1 MARQIQLSVEGASR
15 PATIELYDEDA
26 PETTDAVWDALPI
39 EETIING
46 KFSGE
51 EVFAELD
58 EELRGIDPENWEFNA
73 APRDVGYWFS
83 QWEEGAYERDT
94 PPLAEMVFVYGR
106 RIRIRK
112 GPDRPSA
119 INLFGRIADGFDAF
133 AEIARRTQREGEKS
147 IALTRIE

>member
-1 MARQIQLSVEGASR
+1 MAREIQLSVEGAPR

-26 PETTDAVWDALPI
+26 PETADAVWEALPI
-39 EETIING
+39 EATIVNG

-51 EVFAELD
+51 EVFAELG
-58 EELRGIDPENWEFNA
+58 EEFHGIDPENWEFNA

-83 QWEEGAYERDT
+83 QWEEGKYERNN

-106 RIRIRK
+106 EIRIRK

-119 INLFGRIADGFDAF
+119 INLFGRITDGFDAF
-133 AEIARRTQREGEKS
+133 AAVASRTQREGEKEIS
-147 IALTRIE
+147 LTRIE